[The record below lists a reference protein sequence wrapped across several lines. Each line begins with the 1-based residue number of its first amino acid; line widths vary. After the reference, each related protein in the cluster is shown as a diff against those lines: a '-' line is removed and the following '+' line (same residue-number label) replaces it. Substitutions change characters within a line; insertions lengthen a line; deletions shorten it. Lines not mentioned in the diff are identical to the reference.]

1 MRGHSYPLAIKKYC
15 LKHRQKGLS
24 LNELVQIFKIPKST
38 IHDWVSDQPL
48 SNRAMI
54 NIRSKIILGQK
65 RGIEIARKISTKV
78 IPQPDYWTPGLTS
91 IVAHFL
97 FDGYPTSKKD
107 GFVYCGRN
115 LSQIQRMSKLI
126 KNVFGLESHYRKN
139 ENEVIK
145 STNFSVNLYKYI
157 SRKKKEL
164 LQILPKAPIEIK
176 LAFLKAFFDDEG
188 TVATSNLKFYSHNK
202 KLLQDLMGLIL
213 LKFKEIKK
221 ISDIRERNKIQKSGK
236 LSKEY
241 HFVIGA
247 RDIEIYLKLV
257 GSDHCP
263 KLEEIRFIY
272 IPLVKKNKGTEPTFE
287 ALYRFLKRF
296 NL

>member
-1 MRGHSYPLAIKKYC
+1 MGSIPTGPSIVIMRGHSYPLAIKKYC

-188 TVATSNLKFYSHNK
+188 CVTFNQKVK
-202 KLLQDLMGLIL
+202 KVRGFQHSKMILRLVQQLLND
-213 LKFKEIKK
+213 F
-221 ISDIRERNKIQKSGK
+221 DIINRIDNN
-236 LSKEY
+236 Y
-241 HFVIGA
+241 
-247 RDIEIYLKLV
+247 IEITITGRENLV
-257 GSDHCP
+257 KFQNLINFSP
-263 KLEEIRFIY
+263 QIY
-272 IPLVKKNKGTEPTFE
+272 INPKRKNGLWKQKIEKRAILE
-287 ALYRFLKRF
+287 KALASYKI
-296 NL
+296 